1 MNVIASSRSAFTRV
15 SVAAIITMTVALTE
29 SRAADSDHPL
39 PTPPY
44 VENCEPGVR
53 GGRCV
58 IAEFSDPKT
67 FNPMTA
73 GETSS
78 TDICYRM
85 FSGLVTVISPTEA
98 IEPGLA
104 ESWSVE
110 PDGRT
115 WTFHLRKGLRWSDG
129 HPLTADD
136 VVFTV
141 ETMYNPDCPN
151 PTVDQFRIKGKN
163 FEIKKIDDLTV
174 RVVTPEVYAPFLM
187 FFGAGVYIL
196 PQHILA
202 KHVADKS
209 FTSAYGVDSKPE
221 SVVCSGPFRLKLYK
235 SGQYTLLERNP
246 EYYGVDKKG
255 ARLPYFDN
263 VIFTVVPD
271 QGAISLRMLHGEA
284 DLQPL
289 VRPEEADH
297 FKEEAA
303 KGKIELLDLGLAS
316 MRDVLTFNQNP
327 GSNLKTGKPLVDPVK
342 LKWFRNTKFR
352 QAISYA
358 IDRDAIVK
366 SALGGH
372 GAPNYSFEPVQ
383 ATTWYNPKIKTY
395 PHDPARALALL
406 AEIGIKKRDDGTLA
420 DSDGNPIAFTMN
432 TNAGNDRR
440 QKSGVI
446 IQEDLKRLGINVTFQ
461 PLDFNLLIDK
471 FDQTQDY
478 ELILLGWAGGPPDPA
493 YSMNI
498 LKSDGFSHQWNRKQ
512 PKPSTDWEARMDVLM
527 DAQLTTLD
535 LAERKKYFD
544 EVQEILAEQMPMI
557 PTVSMEAY
565 AACRANMGNIRGT
578 TLDQNPLLWNLE
590 QIYFKK
596 K

>member
-1 MNVIASSRSAFTRV
+1 MN
-15 SVAAIITMTVALTE
+15 AIRLTPTNFARLALAGCFALTAPLI
-29 SRAADSDHPL
+29 RAADSGHAL
-39 PTPPY
+39 PEPPY
-44 VENCEPGVR
+44 IENCEPGVR

-85 FSGLVTVISPTEA
+85 FSGLVTIISPTEG

-104 ESWSVE
+104 ESWSV
-110 PDGRT
+110 DADNKT

-163 FEIKKIDDLTV
+163 FEVKKVDDLTV
-174 RVVTPEVYAPFLM
+174 KIITPEVYAPFLF
-187 FFGAGVYIL
+187 FFGQVYIL

-202 KHVADKS
+202 KTVADKS
-209 FTSAYGVDSKPE
+209 FTAAYGVNTKPE
-221 SVVCSGPFRLKLYK
+221 DLVSCGPFRLKGYK

-246 EYYGVDKKG
+246 EYFGVDKKG
-255 ARLPYFDN
+255 TRLPYFDN
-263 VIFTVVPD
+263 VIFMVVPD
-271 QGAISLRMLHGEA
+271 QAAISLRMLRGEA

-297 FKEEAA
+297 FKEEAT
-303 KGKIELLDLGLAS
+303 KGKVELLDLGLAS
-316 MRDVLTFNQNP
+316 VRDMLTFNQNP
-327 GSNLKTGKPLVDPVK
+327 GTNSSGKPLIDPVK

-352 QAISYA
+352 QAISFA
-358 IDRDAIVK
+358 IDREAIVR

-383 ATTWYNPKIKTY
+383 AKNWYNPKIKTY
-395 PHDPARALALL
+395 PYSPEKALALL
-406 AEIGIKKRDDGTLA
+406 AEIGIKKRADGTLA
-420 DSDGNPIAFTMN
+420 DADGHPIEFTMN

-440 QKSGVI
+440 QKSAVI
-446 IQEDLKRLGINVTFQ
+446 IQEDLKRLGITVNFQ
-461 PLDFNLLIDK
+461 PLDFNLLIEK
-471 FDQTQDY
+471 FDQTQEY

-498 LKSDGFSHQWNRKQ
+498 IKSDSFSHQWYRKQ
-512 PKPSTDWEARMDVLM
+512 PKPSTDWEARMDLLM
-527 DAQLTTLD
+527 DDQLTTLD
-535 LAERKKYFD
+535 VAKRKKDFD
-544 EVQEILAEQMPMI
+544 EVQDILAEQMPMI

-565 AACRANMGNIRGT
+565 AACRANMGNVRGT